1 MPATCKSSDDATY
14 LPLEDRSGHIRL
26 EKINVKPFLL
36 QPCQLTSQ
44 NVEVGKGR
52 TEKVEKPEAGPSQG
66 QKLQRCS
73 KVGGAF

>member
-14 LPLEDRSGHIRL
+14 LPLEGRSGHMRL

-44 NVEVGKGR
+44 NVEVGKG
-52 TEKVEKPEAGPSQG
+52 EN
-66 QKLQRCS
+66 
-73 KVGGAF
+73 